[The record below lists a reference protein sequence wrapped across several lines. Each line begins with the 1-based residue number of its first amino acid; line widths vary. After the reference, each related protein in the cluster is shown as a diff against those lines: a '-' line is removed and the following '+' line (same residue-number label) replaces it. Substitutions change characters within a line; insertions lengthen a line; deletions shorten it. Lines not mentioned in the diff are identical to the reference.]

1 MLVFSIGNSD
11 INNLTCQRLVD
22 KGLNEN
28 ICDGTIAALNS
39 FEFSNYIFFNDQFRI
54 FKYISD
60 YNYIKTY
67 PIYILLFF
75 IFLFKFLKKNNIK
88 KNKNKYFILFFF
100 IQLIILFQIFIVV
113 NDWGRYL
120 NIFFIFNLIF
130 LSKFALKKKDEI
142 TFKKPIKNYL
152 FLMPL
157 LILYATSCI
166 PIVVKKI
173 SVRV

>member
-1 MLVFSIGNSD
+1 MVFSIGNSD

-39 FEFSNYIFFNDQFRI
+39 FGFSNYIFFNDQFRI

-75 IFLFKFLKKNNIK
+75 IPLFQFLKKNNIK
-88 KNKNKYFILFFF
+88 KNIYNYFILFFF
-100 IQLIILFQIFIVV
+100 IQLIILLPIFIVV

-120 NIFFIFNLIF
+120 NIFLSLI
-130 LSKFALKKKDEI
+130 
-142 TFKKPIKNYL
+142 
-152 FLMPL
+152 
-157 LILYATSCI
+157 
-166 PIVVKKI
+166 
-173 SVRV
+173 